1 MDASPGATSRPFSTN
16 GKSRRRWHAIR
27 NSAQSSKNCQRGHKP
42 VSDRELRVPG
52 EQPGTFRV
60 VAESARVERGWHEL
74 VARRTDDA
82 KRAYRRLSDS
92 PLERYPGRQF
102 PLRGK
107 LFAGVWE

>member
-1 MDASPGATSRPFSTN
+1 
-16 GKSRRRWHAIR
+16 
-27 NSAQSSKNCQRGHKP
+27 

-74 VARRTDDA
+74 VARRTNDDA

-107 LFAGVWE
+107 LFAGVWEYEVGPGDRIFYVGDEERSCVYVGYAGPHAHPGDVL